1 MASFTAALQRPQGA
15 TRTVVSIVLS
25 ILVNNLGKVV
35 KNMLIKSVDGPK
47 WRGIINPTS
56 DRDVT

>member
-1 MASFTAALQRPQGA
+1 MDFFTAALQRPPGA
-15 TRTVVSIVLS
+15 TRIAVSIVLC

-35 KNMLIKSVDGPK
+35 KNMLIKSVYVPK
-47 WRGIINPTS
+47 WRGIINLTN